1 MFSRRTF
8 LLAAASAP
16 VLAQDKSVRPG
27 INDNFKSPNV
37 QEWIG
42 RLETE
47 SREPFVRRNEIVAAT
62 GIKPGDIVADIGAGT
77 GLFTALFA
85 ARVGPQGQVYAVD
98 IALSFLAHISE
109 TAKKQGITNIT
120 PVLGQ
125 QDSISLLA
133 NSIDAAYVCDT
144 YHHFEFPQKTL
155 ASVHRALKPNGRL
168 VIVEF
173 HKVAGVTTPDRMEHV
188 RAAQDVVEKEVAA
201 AGFRKVSQ
209 PAVAGLKENY
219 VIIFQRT

>member
-1 MFSRRTF
+1 MLSRRTL
-8 LLAAASAP
+8 LLAAAAAP
-16 VLAQDKSVRPG
+16 ALAQEKSVRPG

-37 QEWIG
+37 QEWLG

-47 SREPFVRRNEIVAAT
+47 SREPFARRNEIVAAT
-62 GIKPGDIVADIGAGT
+62 GIQPGDVVADIGAGT

-85 ARVGPQGQVYAVD
+85 ARVGPQGHVYAVD
-98 IALSFLAHISE
+98 IALTFLAHISE
-109 TAKKQGITNIT
+109 TAKKQGLANIT
-120 PVLGQ
+120 PVLGRE
-125 QDSISLLA
+125 DSIALPA
-133 NSIDAAYVCDT
+133 NSIDLAYVCDT

-173 HKVAGVTTPDRMEHV
+173 HRTPDRVEHV
-188 RAAQDVVEKEVAA
+188 RAAQDVVEKEVTA
-201 AGFRKVSQ
+201 AGFRKIAQ

-219 VIIFQRT
+219 VVIFQRT